1 MSAKFFALLTVIGAN
16 KLAKAT
22 ALGTTLKIT
31 QMAVGDGGGTLP
43 TPDTQQTKLVGEKRR
58 AGLNTLFV
66 DPKND
71 SQIIAE
77 QVIPENE
84 GGYWIREIG
93 LFDDEGSLIAVGN
106 CPETYKP
113 QLQEGSGRTQTI
125 RMILTVSHTESVEL
139 KVDPSVILATRE
151 FVNDAIESAS
161 KQTLEEVAKL
171 YATKAELSTGLSKV
185 QKSADDANTNANSRV
200 PSTRKVN
207 NKPLSTDITLTAG
220 DVGAATPAQVNEAKT
235 AASNA
240 QNTANNG
247 VSKADAAQKTA
258 NDAVSKANTAQTTA
272 DNANSNANG
281 RVPNTR
287 KVNGK
292 PLSADITLTAG
303 DVGAATPAQVNEAKT
318 AASNAQTTANS
329 GVSKAD
335 AAQKTANDAVS
346 KANAAQTTANN
357 ANTNANGRVPNTRKV
372 NGKPLSA
379 DISLTAGDVGAAT
392 PAQVNEAKTA
402 ASNAQTAAN
411 NANNNANSRVPN
423 TRKVNNKPLSGDINL
438 NASDVGALTQ
448 AQGDAR
454 YQKKGTGQN
463 FRKIWS
469 GNSWSKGGTITV
481 SEDVRGK
488 TIYIKGNQNSYLG
501 GGIQV
506 PNQINVGIV
515 INWYKEF
522 HLFVVTSSDG
532 KTLRCD
538 DTSWGIIEVWVQ
550 D

>member
-185 QKSADDANTNANSRV
+185 QKSADAANTNANSRV

-207 NKPLSTDITLTAG
+207 NKPLNTDITLTAG

-240 QNTANNG
+240 QA
-247 VSKADAAQKTA
+247 
-258 NDAVSKANTAQTTA
+258 
-272 DNANSNANG
+272 
-281 RVPNTR
+281 
-287 KVNGK
+287 
-292 PLSADITLTAG
+292 
-303 DVGAATPAQVNEAKT
+303 
-318 AASNAQTTANS
+318 TANS

-346 KANAAQTTANN
+346 KANAAQTAANNANTNANGRVPSTRKINNKPLSADISLTAGDVGAATPAQVNEAKTAASNAQATANSGVSKADAAQKTANDAVSKANAAQTAANN

-392 PAQVNEAKTA
+392 PAQVNEAKTV
-402 ASNAQTAAN
+402 AN
-411 NANNNANSRVPN
+411 NANNNANGRVPN
-423 TRKVNNKPLSGDINL
+423 TRKVNGKPLSGDISL

-469 GNSWSKGGTITV
+469 GNAWSKDGTITV

-488 TIYIKGNQNSYLG
+488 TIYIKGNSNSYLG

-522 HLFVVTSSDG
+522 HLFSVTSSDG
-532 KTLRCD
+532 KTLRCG